1 MSFTE
6 LLENLETLTPEQR
19 EIVIQRAIEL
29 HEPQLTPEQSRI
41 IEERLA
47 AHDRDP
53 SSSLPLEPSCTLR
66 AMTAPGKIA
75 SMRKTNR

>member
-29 HEPQLTPEQSRI
+29 EEPILTSEQAQLVA
-41 IEERLA
+41 ERLEQYRRSPESFITI
-47 AHDRDP
+47 DE
-53 SSSLPLEPSCTLR
+53 LEKRLNSR
-66 AMTAPGKIA
+66 QN
-75 SMRKTNR
+75 S